1 MSKAVALEQ
10 PGSGSDSR
18 FPLAVAVPTG
28 CFQYILRLIAV
39 GLNDVVLRRYIYSS
53 NICDTRIT

>member
-10 PGSGSDSR
+10 PGSGSGSR

-39 GLNDVVLRRYIYSS
+39 GLNDVVLRGYIL
-53 NICDTRIT
+53 

>member
-10 PGSGSDSR
+10 PGSGVGFEIS
-18 FPLAVAVPTG
+18 PAVAVPTG

-39 GLNDVVLRRYIYSS
+39 GLNDVVLRRYI
-53 NICDTRIT
+53 